1 MALVQLHALEVA
13 GGIRKK
19 REGGGTMKVNLLTL
33 LISLLALTATLLSRR
48 FLLDASSPH
57 GRYYAAA
64 IVVTS
69 GLLAV
74 ITTIRMIRMV
84 RNRPTAPQQSDAE
97 GAERPRQ
104 FYRIQYDRSA
114 RPLFVV
120 QSGPGPDVSDFSCP
134 VENLSEMGLGL
145 ACTAPFVIGQA
156 IEGSIIFNTGQTAAV
171 GGIVVRQTAT
181 GTFLQLRQPMDASL
195 LMAEQR
201 NQVVTQRADGPRPAV
216 SSTVLDAR
224 PAALPSQQIKGVR
237 RARRL

>member
-1 MALVQLHALEVA
+1 
-13 GGIRKK
+13 
-19 REGGGTMKVNLLTL
+19 MKVNLLTL

-48 FLLDASSPH
+48 FFLDASSPH

-64 IVVTS
+64 IVVTC

-74 ITTIRMIRMV
+74 ITTIRTIRLV

-97 GAERPRQ
+97 GTERPRQ
-104 FYRIQYDRSA
+104 FYRIQYDPSA

-120 QSGPGPDVSDFSCP
+120 QSGPGPTISDFSCP

-145 ACTAPFVIGQA
+145 ACTDPFVIGQA
-156 IEGSIIFNTGQTAAV
+156 IAGRIIFNTGQTAAV

-181 GTFLQLRQPMDASL
+181 GTFLQLGQPMDASL

-201 NQVVTQRADGPRPAV
+201 NQVAMQRADGPRPAV